1 MSEFQK
7 RYFSGVGAWYIRVST
22 DQQDTQR
29 QHDSVAAWLARH
41 NLIVSDQFQFEDHG
55 LKRDQPEKR
64 PEFMRMLKMA
74 EAGLINWIVSDSQDR
89 FGTKDKYQF
98 MSFMH
103 VLRQAGCKFLTVDD
117 KCWTDDNLMS
127 FFEGGM
133 GAETSEKEQK
143 EKSKRVLE
151 GMITKAKQGVWLGGH
166 VPYGIDIA
174 CYDPNGDE
182 KWRVVVEG
190 RDLIEGEHLA
200 VLRDTVAKGHS
211 NKRHYSTRRLKVWAD
226 GRNER
231 FDGWRSFPA
240 TEFTDVLRPSPSKDK
255 ATAAAVTEVFAK
267 FASEA
272 ISPTHLARHLNDLG
286 VEHHYADTWE
296 HYHIREMLKN
306 PIYIGRQRF
315 NSNGQGRF
323 FEFLDGERRPVTNPS
338 GRRERSKKDWILSE
352 ELFAPIVPKNIWDAV
367 QRRIDGTPRESRSP
381 RSAGLWLSGLLFC
394 SHCGKKMRGR
404 QTENRCEY
412 TCSTYARDKNNTT
425 CLRHCIS
432 HQTAE
437 QHVMKYLDQTGME
450 LQLMM
455 KAFDTG
461 NLDILKPL
469 QEKHLKSLIDCFT
482 AASRMAQSIRRNEDW
497 EWMLAI
503 CCGKKR
509 KLKAPESLEEFHD
522 ALTST
527 FAPLQTAYQAYFQGD
542 KTEVESRHQKL
553 HEEHERLTQRF
564 LSLDESTMK
573 RAADKIR
580 EELVLVERQMDHADQ
595 CLENWSDIFQAKK
608 DQMFESAR
616 SCSKADDVL
625 NDPAAN
631 LRRKAAA
638 VKECIE
644 EINLTFR
651 PTGKKYSSSEL
662 VEVEIIP
669 RCGDG
674 SGHPE
679 FGLD

>member
-1 MSEFQK
+1 
-7 RYFSGVGAWYIRVST
+7 
-22 DQQDTQR
+22 
-29 QHDSVAAWLARH
+29 
-41 NLIVSDQFQFEDHG
+41 
-55 LKRDQPEKR
+55 
-64 PEFMRMLKMA
+64 
-74 EAGLINWIVSDSQDR
+74 
-89 FGTKDKYQF
+89 
-98 MSFMH
+98 
-103 VLRQAGCKFLTVDD
+103 
-117 KCWTDDNLMS
+117 
-127 FFEGGM
+127 
-133 GAETSEKEQK
+133 
-143 EKSKRVLE
+143 
-151 GMITKAKQGVWLGGH
+151 
-166 VPYGIDIA
+166 
-174 CYDPNGDE
+174 
-182 KWRVVVEG
+182 
-190 RDLIEGEHLA
+190 
-200 VLRDTVAKGHS
+200 
-211 NKRHYSTRRLKVWAD
+211 
-226 GRNER
+226 
-231 FDGWRSFPA
+231 
-240 TEFTDVLRPSPSKDK
+240 
-255 ATAAAVTEVFAK
+255 
-267 FASEA
+267 
-272 ISPTHLARHLNDLG
+272 
-286 VEHHYADTWE
+286 
-296 HYHIREMLKN
+296 
-306 PIYIGRQRF
+306 
-315 NSNGQGRF
+315 
-323 FEFLDGERRPVTNPS
+323 
-338 GRRERSKKDWILSE
+338 
-352 ELFAPIVPKNIWDAV
+352 
-367 QRRIDGTPRESRSP
+367 
-381 RSAGLWLSGLLFC
+381 
-394 SHCGKKMRGR
+394 
-404 QTENRCEY
+404 
-412 TCSTYARDKNNTT
+412 
-425 CLRHCIS
+425 
-432 HQTAE
+432 
-437 QHVMKYLDQTGME
+437 MKYLDQTGME